1 MKIFLDARHHS
12 SSPANIE
19 RRFFGIPLIYAAAF
33 DFKHAIQRALLTTY
47 ILCLSAA
54 PDTWCPLQSLRWRTD
69 IDIDSCTVCPELF
82 LQSYSFLGCQPLNMC
97 PGKCTGCLWCLNPF
111 QQQSR
116 AFLFHC
122 ASLRQ
127 MISTQ
132 IRHLTAALRTLRY
145 YILLSGGRVMASV
158 IVGFAGNKSRNSAD
172 IHHRPITM
180 LSSDPR

>member
-54 PDTWCPLQSLRWRTD
+54 PDTWCPLQSLRWQTD

-82 LQSYSFLGCQPLNMC
+82 LQSYSS
-97 PGKCTGCLWCLNPF
+97 WD
-111 QQQSR
+111 
-116 AFLFHC
+116 
-122 ASLRQ
+122 AS
-127 MISTQ
+127 
-132 IRHLTAALRTLRY
+132 H
-145 YILLSGGRVMASV
+145 
-158 IVGFAGNKSRNSAD
+158 
-172 IHHRPITM
+172 
-180 LSSDPR
+180 